1 MTEWKLKES
10 DLDFVVNE
18 AASEF
23 KDKEKLKQL
32 IKEDPDFRKHL
43 IGNEKVFNKVIAN
56 EEIMIKIS
64 PALYFE
70 ILLRKALKE
79 LEKTRHTIERTGSQR
94 VPVFDSK
101 EVVELLA
108 KEAILDYLASL
119 LSSFTRIESFVLPV
133 RVRKGVWR
141 KIRFNDM
148 DIDSLTRFCQ
158 AVDEEHR
165 FGFYK
170 RIADVCLFIMG
181 VFPEYVMFD
190 YSYPSAREIR
200 PKIRGTTHLQW
211 VPRRSAEEYEEEGR
225 KFYQLAAE
233 HPTAKVVN
241 LEKVFWQ
248 LHEKFN
254 LARKPLDFIS
264 QQYLHFKK
272 EKMFDVRA

>member
-1 MTEWKLKES
+1 MTESKLKES

-18 AASEF
+18 AAPEF

-32 IKEDPDFRKHL
+32 IREDEDFRRHL
-43 IGNEKVFNKVIAN
+43 IGDEKVFKKVMAD
-56 EEIMIKIS
+56 EEVMIKIS
-64 PALYFE
+64 PVLYFE
-70 ILLRKALKE
+70 ILLRKAFRG
-79 LEKTRHTIERTGSQR
+79 LEKARHTIERTGSQR
-94 VPVFDSK
+94 VPVFDTK

-108 KEAILDYLASL
+108 KEAILEYLASL
-119 LSSFTRIESFVLPV
+119 LSSFTKIESFTLPV

-148 DIDSLTRFCQ
+148 DVDSLSRFCE

-170 RIADVCLFIMG
+170 RIADVCLFILG

-190 YSYPSAREIR
+190 YRYPSGELR
-200 PKIRGTTHLQW
+200 PKIVGRI
-211 VPRRSAEEYEEEGR
+211 RRSAEEYEEEGR
-225 KFYQLAAE
+225 KFYRLAAE
-233 HPTAKVVN
+233 HPAAKILN
-241 LEKVFWQ
+241 LAEVLWQ

-264 QQYLHFKK
+264 QHYLHFKK
-272 EKMFDVRA
+272 QKLFAVES